1 MAITGASNNDELI
14 YRFKQNETKK
24 TETKDSSYK
33 NQLDKDAFL
42 KLLTTQLRYQ
52 DPLSPMEDKEFI
64 TQMAS
69 FNSLEQMQDVNKN
82 VQSMNSSLGEILNGM
97 NGTFTEGLGAVNRNI
112 VDGLTT
118 IAKDVQDLVDKVDSL
133 INKEEVDNEE
143 SNNEESEGSAD

>member
-1 MAITGASNNDELI
+1 MAVTGAEGTKDLI
-14 YRFKQNETKK
+14 YRFTEKK
-24 TETKDSSYK
+24 TETTEKDNTYK

-82 VQSMNSSLGEILNGM
+82 VQSMNTSLGEILNGM
-97 NGTFTEGLGAVNRNI
+97 NGTFTKGLGAVNKNI

-118 IAKDVQDLVDKVDSL
+118 IATDMRSLLEKVDAL
-133 INKEEVDNEE
+133 KGNTDEPEEDEPATE
-143 SNNEESEGSAD
+143 